1 VVFDSGRRGFLP
13 RGESPS
19 DQRTRSL
26 WEADRL
32 DLEMAELRA
41 RYRATLRKDL
51 PSDRRTAP
59 SRESSVGNTM
69 SGGFNALWSAEVLAQ
84 MCKWCPG
91 RGWARFSSSLRD
103 YWRTVG

>member
-84 MCKWCPG
+84 MCERCPG
-91 RGWARFSSSLRD
+91 RGWARFSSPLRD